1 MKATTPDAAAR
12 LAFGHPGLTTWC
24 EITVGLPMPIS
35 WDEVPDLKR
44 GEQWTITTAREYV
57 SFQKVD
63 LWAMYWKSK
72 QTLTGAMNKFGY
84 PPTSEI

>member
-1 MKATTPDAAAR
+1 
-12 LAFGHPGLTTWC
+12 
-24 EITVGLPMPIS
+24 MPIS